1 MSKNVPK
8 SFQTSV
14 EIVLRYFSGKKFVQC
29 TLEGRNLEKGQKNG
43 KTFIFLQKAQI
54 RSQKGSKTFWTCFE
68 VVFLV
73 KKLTSAPWRVE
84 TWKNSKENR
93 QKFEI
98 SNVSKNGP
106 KSVQTNF
113 KFVLSYFSRKNLP
126 CAPWKVQTGK
136 NFKKLENFQFSKCPN
151 TFPKVFKLVFNM
163 LRGIFS
169 GKKIRPVHPGG
180 SRNRKISKNGKK
192 FKFSKSRK
200 TFPKVSKFLL
210 RWFFPNFSWPV
221 QPGDQNL

>member
-1 MSKNVPK
+1 MFGTCFEVFLPVKN
-8 SFQTSV
+8 FA
-14 EIVLRYFSGKKFVQC
+14 QC
-29 TLEGRNLEKGQKNG
+29 TLEGRNLVK
-43 KTFIFLQKAQI
+43 LQKTV
-54 RSQKGSKTFWTCFE
+54 KNFNFSKCPKNVPKSNQTCLEHASRYFCRW
-68 VVFLV
+68 
-73 KKLTSAPWRVE
+73 KISPSAPWRVE
-84 TWKNSKENR
+84 
-93 QKFEI
+93 
-98 SNVSKNGP
+98 
-106 KSVQTNF
+106 KS
-113 KFVLSYFSRKNLP
+113 
-126 CAPWKVQTGK
+126 K

-192 FKFSKSRK
+192 FNFSKSRK